1 MPQGAGEGIIDG
13 RTDQVDGSGVDEW
26 LAGLND
32 DEVQFSLVKMTMGDR
47 ESKRPKFVLVTWIG
61 PSVGVMKK
69 AKVSIHKSSVK
80 EFVGVRRSLPA
91 SRLRS
96 PLTPAPRCARSKS
109 TARSR
114 RTTRS
119 CSPLTRCGR
128 RSSPRW
134 VPTTTWA
141 PTRAE
146 SKPTTCRSSRTSR
159 RKPRRRTSRR
169 RRRRPSAAWCLTRA
183 R

>member
-91 SRLRS
+91 R
-96 PLTPAPRCARSKS
+96 AFA
-109 TARSR
+109 
-114 RTTRS
+114 
-119 CSPLTRCGR
+119 R
-128 RSSPRW
+128 RSHQPLA
-134 VPTTTWA
+134 V
-141 PTRAE
+141 RAAN
-146 SKPTTCRSSRTSR
+146 PLRDHGGRQG
-159 RKPRRRTSRR
+159 
-169 RRRRPSAAWCLTRA
+169 AARL
-183 R
+183 